1 MRNLKKSGGVLCQG
15 VAVRYSAVQNLR
27 LHYPLRL
34 ACRLLRVSTS
44 GYYSWYKRP
53 IKAEN
58 SERMTAVVKAAHLK
72 TRGTYGAERLHK
84 ELLAEGHDISLW
96 KVKET
101 RRKHGLILR
110 RKRKFVRTTDSNHAV
125 PVAPNLLSRNF
136 TQNVCNRVWVSDI
149 TYIPT
154 REGWLYLAGIKDLCS
169 KEIVGFSL
177 SSHMDTSLVTNAL
190 YNAFHAHR
198 PLPGLTLHSDRG
210 SQYCSHAYQEKVE
223 KYRMVCSMRR
233 TGNCYDNA
241 PMESF
246 WGLLK
251 TELVHRR
258 QYATHAEAIAD
269 ITEYIEIFYNRQR
282 RQAALG
288 YLSPAAFARKLQEE
302 QLDRAA

>member
-1 MRNLKKSGGVLCQG
+1 MRY
-15 VAVRYSAVQNLR
+15 AAVQELR
-27 LHYPLRL
+27 LRYPLRL
-34 ACRLLRVSTS
+34 ACRLLRVSAS
-44 GYYSWYKRP
+44 GYYSWNKRP
-53 IKAEN
+53 ARVES
-58 SERMTAVVKAAHLK
+58 SERMVAVVKAAHQK
-72 TRGTYGAERLHK
+72 ARGTYGAERLHK
-84 ELLAEGHDISLW
+84 ELLAEGHDLSLW
-96 KVKET
+96 KVKEI
-101 RRKHGLILR
+101 RRKHGLVLR
-110 RKRKFVRTTDSNHAV
+110 RKRKFVRTTDSNHAL
-125 PVAPNLLSRNF
+125 PVAPNILSQNF
-136 TQNVCNRVWVSDI
+136 TQNVCNRAWVSDI

-177 SSHMDTSLVTNAL
+177 SPRMDTDLVMDAL
-190 YNAFHAHR
+190 HNAFHAHR

-210 SQYCSHAYQEKVE
+210 SQYCSRAYQERVG
-223 KYRMVCSMRR
+223 KYRMICSMSR

-258 QYATHAEAIAD
+258 RYDSHAEAIRD

-288 YLSPAAFARKLQEE
+288 YLSPAAFARKLQKE
-302 QLDRAA
+302 QRANAA